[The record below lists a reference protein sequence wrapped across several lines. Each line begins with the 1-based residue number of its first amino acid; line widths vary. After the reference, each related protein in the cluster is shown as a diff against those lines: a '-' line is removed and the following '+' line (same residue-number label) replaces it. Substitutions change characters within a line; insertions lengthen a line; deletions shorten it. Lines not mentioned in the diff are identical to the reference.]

1 MQEGRFR
8 TDVELVEDYR
18 FRVDF
23 NSDMIEDV
31 FLDEPPPLGSGEYPN
46 AGKLIAAAVG
56 NCLCASLAFCLRKSR
71 MDLRSIRAE
80 VHTIVERNERG
91 RLRLTKMKVLIYP
104 EIEDGTKLRRCADI
118 FQDFCIATE
127 SVRQGI
133 EVEVEV
139 MPPDPARKDMR

>member
-8 TDVELVEDYR
+8 TDVELVEDYK

-23 NSDMIEDV
+23 NSDLINET
-31 FLDEPPPLGSGEYPN
+31 FLDEPPPLGSGRYPN

-71 MDLRSIRAE
+71 ADLRSVRAE
-80 VHTIVERNERG
+80 VYTTVERNERG
-91 RLRLTKMKVLIYP
+91 RLRLTKMKVLIFP
-104 EIEDGTKLRRCADI
+104 EIEDETKLRRCADI

-139 MPPDPARKDMR
+139 TPPGPAGKDRG